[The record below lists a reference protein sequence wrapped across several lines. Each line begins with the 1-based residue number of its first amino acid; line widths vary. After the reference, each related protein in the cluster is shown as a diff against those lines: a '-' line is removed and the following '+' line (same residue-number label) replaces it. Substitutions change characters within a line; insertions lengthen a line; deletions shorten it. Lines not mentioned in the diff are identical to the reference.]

1 MTCGGEGPIM
11 LSFTMGLNFSVF
23 NLKQTTADI
32 SCHMLRLG
40 NHKAKSV
47 YRRILEILHI
57 QFQTTVTKHTSIK
70 LVIQIFWIPII

>member
-1 MTCGGEGPIM
+1 MTCGGEGAIM
-11 LSFTMGLNFSVF
+11 LSFTMGLNFNVF

-57 QFQTTVTKHTSIK
+57 
-70 LVIQIFWIPII
+70 